1 MGSGFVTR
9 SVMVPDPVAG
19 SLSSAP
25 TVDRDGQPYLTPLL
39 SLSLTLPLTLIAP
52 TSLVPSS
59 PPALDTSIFTLQPS
73 IPRSFAS
80 LAHVST
86 YQPVNSW
93 F

>member
-1 MGSGFVTR
+1 
-9 SVMVPDPVAG
+9 MVPDPVAG

-39 SLSLTLPLTLIAP
+39 SLTLPLTLIAP

-59 PPALDTSIFTLQPS
+59 PRT
-73 IPRSFAS
+73 FAS
-80 LAHVST
+80 PLPT
-86 YQPVNSW
+86 DQPVNSW